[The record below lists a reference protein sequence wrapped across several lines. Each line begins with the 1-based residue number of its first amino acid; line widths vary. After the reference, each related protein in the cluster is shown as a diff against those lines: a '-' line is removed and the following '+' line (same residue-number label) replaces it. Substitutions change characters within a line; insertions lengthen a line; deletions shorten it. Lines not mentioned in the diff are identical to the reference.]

1 VSEGPPTRDLGT
13 HAVVTTIH
21 SDGARKEKLRQRA
34 WKPPASRTS
43 PRPYAELHAASAF
56 SFLDG
61 ASLPEDLA
69 DRAAALGLP
78 AVALL
83 DTNGVYGAPRFHKAA
98 KQAGIKAIV
107 GAEVVIDN
115 DSCRPAR
122 SFSSLRG
129 AKATKQSPEPPASN
143 GDRFA
148 STAALRAMAD
158 KPLLGMTGL
167 NDASSVIPS
176 KARNPGRGSKAP
188 LRLRSLGRFAPSL
201 FEPGRTSR
209 SSG

>member
-1 VSEGPPTRDLGT
+1 
-13 HAVVTTIH
+13 VVTTIH

-107 GAEVVIDN
+107 GAEVALATPYPGL
-115 DSCRPAR
+115 RP
-122 SFSSLRG
+122 
-129 AKATKQSPEPPASN
+129 
-143 GDRFA
+143 
-148 STAALRAMAD
+148 
-158 KPLLGMTGL
+158 PL
-167 NDASSVIPS
+167 PS
-176 KARNPGRGSKAP
+176 WGGIR
-188 LRLRSLGRFAPSL
+188 
-201 FEPGRTSR
+201 
-209 SSG
+209 